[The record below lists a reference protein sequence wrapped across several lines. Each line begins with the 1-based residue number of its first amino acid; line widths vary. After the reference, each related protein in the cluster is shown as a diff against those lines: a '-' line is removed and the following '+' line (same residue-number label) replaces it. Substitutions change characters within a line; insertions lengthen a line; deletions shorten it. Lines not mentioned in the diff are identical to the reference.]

1 MTSVGENGNHQTGE
15 EQVEMEV
22 LEVERS
28 SNHYIMIATGGG
40 N

>member
-22 LEVERS
+22 EVERS